1 MDLNDSSIEDTDMQD
16 DIMNYKGYFIE
27 NEGADEE
34 PKYFEFGA
42 HFPYKELCK
51 CLEILR
57 KEQIQKEA
65 EKGETEIKQLV
76 EINKKKI
83 ENRERNNT
91 RNKDIKDNFQN
102 ILNGFNTKIR
112 TRNIGNQEQNE
123 DKNELTYI
131 PFNHN
136 INNLSIKKEEKNPHK
151 SIFINKINYTRIYFD
166 NKNKKLKNIN
176 NDILNKKENVKNKND
191 SNNNNIISNNNNNH
205 NFINKKFNKNK
216 LNNINKL
223 SDKCIMT
230 RNREE
235 KKIYQQI
242 NIPINNKTLPQNQNY
257 NKNINSMNHFKSYQI
272 QKKSQN
278 NKKNIYIK
286 KFNLNDSSFNYTSKE
301 NIKNKNNTINKN
313 HSQYTEP
320 KFSYNYINKNFYSK
334 SKKIKLDKIMDN
346 ASSFMNLRNKNGKLT
361 TSNFDFLLNS
371 YSTIKKVSPD
381 KIIKN
386 IPIGVNF
393 YTYYK
398 QNNILGNKKNIQSIS
413 LKKYKFNEHHNTDY
427 KGIISVSMDNKRH
440 LSNNMLMEK
449 LNKNKK
455 IINND
460 ITHFSYINKKIRNN
474 HIFPDFLNNNNLRK
488 NDLSNSNNY
497 LNVKLND
504 SKNKNK
510 KEEPI
515 NYNKININ
523 INSNNNT
530 NNNIFNLLDKNE
542 KISRNKNNNYFLNNI
557 SSINYSNN
565 KIIRSMNS
573 NMNNSNNNNNIF
585 KVMNMTQQNNKYVQ
599 NKNQNNQIKNKIINF
614 NKSLINDNKKK
625 ILIEIPS
632 MPDKKINTTSNN
644 DNPFCHNKNNNN
656 YKSKFINQKNQNN
669 KTNYSLLNNFLN
681 NKSKKSLNLEK
692 DILYKS
698 KLKEKHLSKNKNIEN
713 SFVNN
718 NDNSINK
725 NNISKNYNQL
735 NSNPYMAKKFEN
747 LINKKSPK
755 KNININI
762 NINNNNKIFYNKID
776 ENKSPILKVNQ
787 KIIKSPNLQKIRS
800 YMNRS
805 TYGNTNS
812 NLIINN
818 KGKKSFG
825 KLNNNNNNLKNIHEK
840 IKIQNIQFPKAKLLN
855 IYNQNNNI

>member
-1 MDLNDSSIEDTDMQD
+1 MDLNDSSLEDADMQD

-42 HFPYKELCK
+42 HFQYKELCK
-51 CLEILR
+51 CLEIIR

-112 TRNIGNQEQNE
+112 TRNIGTQEQNE

-166 NKNKKLKNIN
+166 NKSKKLNNIN

-191 SNNNNIISNNNNNH
+191 SNNNNNISNNNNNH

-216 LNNINKL
+216 LKNINKL
-223 SDKCIMT
+223 SDKCVMT
-230 RNREE
+230 RNKEE

-257 NKNINSMNHFKSYQI
+257 NKNVNSMNHFKSYQI

-278 NKKNIYIK
+278 NNKNIYIK

-334 SKKIKLDKIMDN
+334 SKKIRLDKVMDN
-346 ASSFMNLRNKNGKLT
+346 GSSFINLRNKNGKLT

-386 IPIGVNF
+386 IPIGANF

-413 LKKYKFNEHHNTDY
+413 LKKYKFKEHHNTDY

-440 LSNNMLMEK
+440 LSNNILIKK
-449 LNKNKK
+449 LHKNKK
-455 IINND
+455 IINNE

-523 INSNNNT
+523 INSNHNT
-530 NNNIFNLLDKNE
+530 NNNVFNLLDKNDKNE

-565 KIIRSMNS
+565 KIIRSMN
-573 NMNNSNNNNNIF
+573 NNTNNNNNNNNIF
-585 KVMNMTQQNNKYVQ
+585 KMMNMTQQNNKYFQ
-599 NKNQNNQIKNKIINF
+599 NKNQNI
-614 NKSLINDNKKK
+614 
-625 ILIEIPS
+625 
-632 MPDKKINTTSNN
+632 
-644 DNPFCHNKNNNN
+644 
-656 YKSKFINQKNQNN
+656 
-669 KTNYSLLNNFLN
+669 
-681 NKSKKSLNLEK
+681 
-692 DILYKS
+692 
-698 KLKEKHLSKNKNIEN
+698 
-713 SFVNN
+713 
-718 NDNSINK
+718 
-725 NNISKNYNQL
+725 
-735 NSNPYMAKKFEN
+735 
-747 LINKKSPK
+747 
-755 KNININI
+755 
-762 NINNNNKIFYNKID
+762 
-776 ENKSPILKVNQ
+776 
-787 KIIKSPNLQKIRS
+787 
-800 YMNRS
+800 
-805 TYGNTNS
+805 
-812 NLIINN
+812 
-818 KGKKSFG
+818 
-825 KLNNNNNNLKNIHEK
+825 
-840 IKIQNIQFPKAKLLN
+840 
-855 IYNQNNNI
+855 